1 MQTSIDLLR
10 SVLRLVRDS
19 DNNRQGSGAVEK
31 EDAMQILLGA
41 R

>member
-1 MQTSIDLLR
+1 MQTSIDLLK

-19 DNNRQGSGAVEK
+19 DNRPGSGAVEK

>member
-19 DNNRQGSGAVEK
+19 DSRQGSGAVEK

>member
-19 DNNRQGSGAVEK
+19 ENRRCGGAVEK

>member
-1 MQTSIDLLR
+1 MQTSIDLR
-10 SVLRLVRDS
+10 TSVLRLGRDS
-19 DNNRQGSGAVEK
+19 DIRRGSGAVEK